1 MLGER
6 EMRKWMASVLGATGD
21 VVRYVLACCSATAV
35 SVAGAQGAAAGVADN
50 NLLRNGQFEGAGV
63 PLSACNRVAGQLPSS
78 WADNSCWNNASN
90 VVYAIDSASS
100 RSGQALKVGLK
111 SGLFQVVQAVDLPA
125 DWTMDSAVWLRSDSP
140 MLVKVAL
147 RQSSPPYQEYGSRYL
162 RTSKTWTRVA
172 VKSFSHG
179 LTDKV
184 FRQSLFVIGSATPG
198 TVWIDDASLT
208 GSSSDLALPA
218 TEVTGQFFGTHAMHP
233 ENIKTAYSDL
243 AAGSV
248 RIWDSEGSQWR
259 DVQPQRPAIGG
270 KRQYQWRML
279 DERVTLSDERK
290 ADLLM
295 VLGGYAPNWASAEGD
310 SEPPVNWATAMG
322 PCGPC
327 ANHPRRAED
336 WSAWV
341 TDIVSR
347 YGGRSLR
354 SWEIWN
360 EPYFAPDHAWC
371 PDQSVC
377 KSELGSGYR
386 GTPEQLLQLQQQ
398 AAQAIRKAD
407 PSAKVVS
414 SGVSYLHRDYLDY
427 FLKIGGGISADV
439 IGYHLYIDG
448 PPELV
453 MSHVLGIRAMM
464 RDHGVGDK
472 PLWSTETA
480 IQRLE
485 PKLDPAVQSAS
496 LFGLGAPSVD
506 DLGPAYMARTLI
518 IGWAAGLGRIY
529 QYAWDDQHNWPS
541 SPNRVRRGTNLVVD
555 INESGLAYRW
565 LAQWMPGKRMIAL
578 DRGGSAG
585 IWRASFQDRQGRM
598 AYAVWQP
605 GKAARDAV
613 KMTVPAAMNTVCDV
627 LGQCKPLKGAS
638 TISVDFR
645 PVYLMP

>member
-1 MLGER
+1 
-6 EMRKWMASVLGATGD
+6 MRRWMAALDGASVQVVRCLLVCWGATAAS
-21 VVRYVLACCSATAV
+21 L
-35 SVAGAQGAAAGVADN
+35 AGAQGGAGAADT

-63 PLSACNRVAGQLPSS
+63 PLSACNRVTGQLPSS

-90 VVYAIDSASS
+90 VVYSTDTATAHA
-100 RSGQALKVGLK
+100 GQALKVALR

-125 DWTMDSAVWLRSDSP
+125 DWAFDSAVWLRSDAP

-147 RQSSPPYQEYGSRYL
+147 RQSAPPYQEYGSRYL

-172 VKSFSHG
+172 VKAFSHG
-179 LTDKV
+179 LNEKV
-184 FRQSLFVIGSATPG
+184 FRQALFVVGSATPG

-208 GSSSDLALPA
+208 GAKSELALPT
-218 TEVTGQFFGTHAMHP
+218 TEVPKQFFGTHAMHP

-259 DVQPQRPAIGG
+259 DVQPQRPVSGG
-270 KRQYQWRML
+270 KKQYQWRML
-279 DERVTLSDERK
+279 DERVMTADEKK
-290 ADLLM
+290 ADMMM
-295 VLGGYAPNWASAEGD
+295 VLGGYAPNWASSEGESD
-310 SEPPVNWATAMG
+310 PPVDWATAMG

-327 ANHPRRAED
+327 ANHPRRTED

-341 TDIVSR
+341 MDLVTR
-347 YGGRSLR
+347 YAGRAVK

-360 EPYFAPDHAWC
+360 EPYFAPDHEWC
-371 PDQSVC
+371 PDQGVC
-377 KSELGSGYR
+377 KSDLGSGYR

-398 AAQAIRKAD
+398 AALAIKKAD
-407 PSAKVVS
+407 PAAKVVS

-427 FLKIGGGISADV
+427 FLKIGGGVSADV

-453 MSHVLGIRAMM
+453 MSHVLGVRAMM

-480 IQRLE
+480 IQRLD
-485 PKLDPAVQSAS
+485 PKLDPAVKSAS
-496 LFGLGAPSVD
+496 LFGIGAPTVD
-506 DLGPAYMARTLI
+506 DLGPAYMARTMI
-518 IGWAAGLGRIY
+518 IGWASGLGRIY

-555 INESGLAYRW
+555 INESGMAYRW
-565 LAQWMPGKRMIAL
+565 LAQWMPGKRMVAL
-578 DRGGSAG
+578 ERGDSAG
-585 IWRASFQDRQGRM
+585 IWRASFQDRQGRK

-605 GKAARDAV
+605 GKSARDAV
-613 KMTVPAAMNTVCDV
+613 NMAVPAGMNTVCDV
-627 LGQCKPLKGAS
+627 LGQCKALKGA
-638 TISVDFR
+638 TTVSVDFR
-645 PVYLMP
+645 PIYLTP